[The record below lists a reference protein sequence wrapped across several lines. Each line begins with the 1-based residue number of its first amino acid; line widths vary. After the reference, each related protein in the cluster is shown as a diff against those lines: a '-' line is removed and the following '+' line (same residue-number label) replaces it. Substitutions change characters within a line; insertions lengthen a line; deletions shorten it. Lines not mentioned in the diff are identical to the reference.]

1 MFGFYVCLSTFY
13 RLIGCDSKPAGF
25 CKLANR
31 IYFQHDSR
39 FYGYRLDVTITESVP
54 RITGRSLPGLST
66 LAGPQWDHIGVKMI
80 LLYLDPGSGSFL
92 IQLLIAALAGAGLA
106 IAISWGRIKRFFS
119 KNKHVDVDKD
129 VDEDED
135 DDQPGV

>member
-1 MFGFYVCLSTFY
+1 
-13 RLIGCDSKPAGF
+13 
-25 CKLANR
+25 
-31 IYFQHDSR
+31 
-39 FYGYRLDVTITESVP
+39 
-54 RITGRSLPGLST
+54 
-66 LAGPQWDHIGVKMI
+66 MI